1 MKPMKISITS
11 SMPNGCEKS
20 EIKII
25 IKYEKKGKAV
35 YYVLFPRTEYL
46 KPISSSSCLLSL

>member
-1 MKPMKISITS
+1 MKPMKITITS
-11 SMPNGCEKS
+11 SMPNCCEKS